1 MKPDISA
8 GGHHGNQYKYVQNQ
22 LIMIIL
28 VIILKSQLFRD
39 EHPLLMYCRRL
50 NLPAVKILVW
60 YFMPLVSYHLKP
72 LWQQQVRGGHAP
84 DVVDSE
90 GKGAL
95 WYATLPN
102 RRGLGR
108 NLGFNVLVR
117 HFNRIFTKSA
127 ELFTN
132 SSVITQGEEG
142 ERRPWASIEGW
153 SGETFGE
160 CWSEGQPG
168 GAGQSDHM
176 SSFIEVHY
184 CFCL

>member
-1 MKPDISA
+1 M
-8 GGHHGNQYKYVQNQ
+8 
-22 LIMIIL
+22 
-28 VIILKSQLFRD
+28 SQLFRD

-117 HFNRIFTKSA
+117 HFNRILQNLQNCSPKVLLSHKVRRVRGDLEPQLRGDLVKLLVNAGVRVNQGVLDNLTTSLPSLRYTTASA
-127 ELFTN
+127 SKN
-132 SSVITQGEEG
+132 
-142 ERRPWASIEGW
+142 
-153 SGETFGE
+153 
-160 CWSEGQPG
+160 
-168 GAGQSDHM
+168 
-176 SSFIEVHY
+176 
-184 CFCL
+184 